1 MNDTY
6 NNQFKEVIDYLGV
19 SQKELATQLSVS
31 QVFISTMVT
40 GKNEITHSIIK
51 KLLSIDKLSNSY
63 KTLNI
68 NWLLTGNGSM
78 FIEKQTVG
86 NAALIGDVM
95 GKANV
100 TVSSIAV
107 NGGGGVPSQIVE
119 VQNLAFIP
127 FVRGGSVAFPLQG
140 KSMCPVFE
148 SGDWLICS
156 TVNRHEDIK
165 ATNIY
170 VVKLTDG
177 TLYCK
182 YIDKKGAVWL
192 LRSEDWRNYPNIE
205 VSTNDI
211 EKVYQID
218 QRITSVFGWNN

>member
-1 MNDTY
+1 MVNTGDRLRYMRNDLQLTV
-6 NNQFKEVIDYLGV
+6 NEVITNIGIKQGYYSKLEN
-19 SQKELATQLSVS
+19 SLLKPSRNILEK
-31 QVFISTMVT
+31 ISTVYNVSSDWILYGT
-40 GKNEITHSIIK
+40 
-51 KLLSIDKLSNSY
+51 
-63 KTLNI
+63 
-68 NWLLTGNGSM
+68 GSM
-78 FIEKQTVG
+78 LIEKQIAG
-86 NAALIGDVM
+86 NAALMGDVM

>member
-1 MNDTY
+1 MVNTGDRLRYMRNDLQLTV
-6 NNQFKEVIDYLGV
+6 NEVITNIGIKQGYYSKLEN
-19 SQKELATQLSVS
+19 SLLKPSRNILEK
-31 QVFISTMVT
+31 ISTVYNVSSDWILYGT
-40 GKNEITHSIIK
+40 
-51 KLLSIDKLSNSY
+51 
-63 KTLNI
+63 
-68 NWLLTGNGSM
+68 GSM
-78 FIEKQTVG
+78 LIEKQIAG
-86 NAALIGDVM
+86 NAALMGDVM

-205 VSTNDI
+205 VSTADI